1 MNSDG
6 QFAGAA
12 VERPRAAGA
21 GARRCARGGD
31 GGGAAEKIVCI
42 QNLIT
47 PTDEPTKC
55 YAQSALQVRLWSV
68 PERRELAL
76 ADVHEMATA
85 AAWAPGGCRVAV
97 GTLKGKV
104 RFYAADDNGRLE
116 YEAQIGAASHC
127 TWSVAEKDQIL

>member
-1 MNSDG
+1 MCTRWRRRRRSRENCLHPESD
-6 QFAGAA
+6 
-12 VERPRAAGA
+12 
-21 GARRCARGGD
+21 
-31 GGGAAEKIVCI
+31 
-42 QNLIT
+42 N

-85 AAWAPGGCRVAV
+85 AAWAPAGCRVAV

-127 TWSVAEKDQIL
+127 TWECR